1 MKAVDQENLAYMTLK
16 SVQARFD
23 CEPAQLTDGQ
33 RREAQLQAQRQYA
46 IETAVLASPL
56 AQDVHVPAST
66 LEDAFARIRQRYDA
80 EADFIDGLERA
91 GLGEAG
97 LRRALLWELRVEA
110 VMDRVAQG
118 AASVDPVDE
127 ELFYF
132 NHLDRFRLPER
143 RKARHILITI
153 NEQFAENRQDVAL
166 KRIRQL
172 GELLKRHPRRFA
184 QLAQKHSECPTALN
198 GGLLGE
204 MPRGTLYPELDQVLF
219 GLARGQI
226 SGPVRSPI
234 GFHLL
239 RCEAISP
246 AKRMRFAE
254 ARPGI
259 HELLS
264 ARLRRARQRD
274 WIRALFDEQPGHAIG
289 KVGAAG

>member
-23 CEPAQLTDGQ
+23 CEPASLTEGQ
-33 RREAQLQAQRQYA
+33 KSEARSQAQRQYA
-46 IETAVLASPL
+46 IESAVLASSM
-56 AQDVHVPAST
+56 AQDVHIPAST
-66 LEDAFARIRQRYDA
+66 LEDAFSRIRQRYEE

-110 VMDRVAQG
+110 VMDRVAQS
-118 AASVDPVDE
+118 AKQVDPVDE

-132 NHLDRFRLPER
+132 NHLERFHVPER
-143 RKARHILITI
+143 RKVRQILITI
-153 NEQFAENRQDVAL
+153 NEQFAENQHDVAL
-166 KRIRQL
+166 KRIRQV
-172 GELLKRHPRRFA
+172 GELLKRHPRRFT
-184 QLAQKHSECPTALN
+184 QLAQKHSECPTAMN
-198 GGLLGE
+198 GGVLGE
-204 MPRGTLYPELDQVLF
+204 VPRGKLYPELDQVLF

-226 SGPVRSPI
+226 SAPVRSPI

-239 RCEAISP
+239 LCETISP
-246 AKRMRFAE
+246 AKRVRFAE
-254 ARPGI
+254 ARSGI

-264 ARLRRARQRD
+264 TRLRRAKQRE
-274 WIRALFDEQPGHAIG
+274 WIRSLFDEQPVQAIG